1 MFGICESRVGETSTF
16 RESLRVAV
24 FFLRCRHY
32 LFLPDVMRPQEDNC
46 VQYDEL

>member
-24 FFLRCRHY
+24 FFFFTLSTLFISARCYETAERQ
-32 LFLPDVMRPQEDNC
+32 LC
-46 VQYDEL
+46 TI

>member
-24 FFLRCRHY
+24 IFFYVVDIIYFCQML
-32 LFLPDVMRPQEDNC
+32 
-46 VQYDEL
+46 